1 MVCNFT
7 GGMKP
12 KLTICLLLV
21 LFIALIMTEPAL
33 AQCPMCKMS
42 AESSLKEGS
51 KHALGLNSGI
61 LYLLAFP
68 YALCTTLFLLWY
80 RQHRKNKLAVR

>member
-1 MVCNFT
+1 
-7 GGMKP
+7 MKA
-12 KLTICLLLV
+12 KLAFCALLLIVAV
-21 LFIALIMTEPAL
+21 LFFAEPAI
-33 AQCPMCKMS
+33 AQCPMCRMS

-51 KHALGLNSGI
+51 KHALGLNTGI

-80 RQHRKNKLAVR
+80 RNNRKNRASPG